1 VIGDPPFWFQ
11 KSKYCCSSNCC
22 KHFSAIQQMGRYW
35 LCSHETE
42 PKLTVASNKAQL
54 CADRTLANMYFICT
68 YFLGC
73 YVSPCSVLHYY
84 PVPDTS
90 GDAWGDGVLFSIDLF
105 VCLFLCFF
113 VNNITRKRLDL
124 FAWNFHGRCGMTMG
138 RPDSILGQF
147 GKTAW
152 CRDAQHGDGVCCASA
167 PQLVFFVEYKLFLS
181 VMKLMLQRWYLSV
194 GRTLRGKA
202 FYNVDGRV
210 YCEEDYLVSWHWCHC
225 FDVVINSWRGRGFI
239 ICPIAIA

>member
-105 VCLFLCFF
+105 VCLFVSLLTILRENGWTYLHEIFTEGVEWPWDDLIQFWVNLEKPHDAAMHNTGMGFVVLQHHSLFFLLSTNCFC
-113 VNNITRKRLDL
+113 LW
-124 FAWNFHGRCGMTMG
+124 WN
-138 RPDSILGQF
+138 
-147 GKTAW
+147 W
-152 CRDAQHGDGVCCASA
+152 CC
-167 PQLVFFVEYKLFLS
+167 
-181 VMKLMLQRWYLSV
+181 SV
-194 GRTLRGKA
+194 G
-202 FYNVDGRV
+202 
-210 YCEEDYLVSWHWCHC
+210 
-225 FDVVINSWRGRGFI
+225 
-239 ICPIAIA
+239 ICL